1 MQLVLLP
8 RLGQTMEQGGITAW
22 LVAEG
27 EPVSQG
33 MPLYEV
39 ETEKAVTEVEAHHD
53 GVLAR
58 ILVQAGSGEV
68 EVGSALAVLATG
80 DDDVSTA
87 AIDAFLTGGSA
98 GEVDT
103 GASVQ
108 SDRSEAD
115 ALEQPGFDAST
126 PPAAAGAHR
135 PVLAVPKAR
144 DVAKR
149 RGIEITDVAGTGQNG
164 TVRVVDVLRASKAR
178 KKAEADARATTAAPP
193 RATPLAAAP
202 PAAVEEAAA
211 HSWTAL
217 TGDGSPDVAARIPI
231 RGIARAMAD
240 SMSRSWTEVPQF
252 VQQFTVDA
260 TALKARLARVR
271 YEGMAATYTDLL
283 IAAVAATCVEVPEA
297 NASYAGEE
305 IIRYADVNVS
315 VAVATDRG
323 LLVPVV
329 KRAQGLELAELS
341 ATTKALAE
349 QARAGKLGASDLAG
363 GTITVS
369 NLGAFGIDTGTPI
382 INPPQSALVF
392 VGTMTDQPVVHEG
405 QVVIRPR
412 LNVAVAFDHRVLD
425 GMTAAQFS
433 SALRKRLEAGG

>member
-27 EPVSQG
+27 ERVSQG
-33 MPLYEV
+33 TPLYEV
-39 ETEKAVTEVEAHHD
+39 ETEKAVTEVEAYQD

-80 DDDVSTA
+80 DDDLSDAT
-87 AIDAFLTGGSA
+87 IDAFLAGATAAVGAPGAEAAAQDGLADPARQGG
-98 GEVDT
+98 
-103 GASVQ
+103 
-108 SDRSEAD
+108 
-115 ALEQPGFDAST
+115 
-126 PPAAAGAHR
+126 PAAAEPPTPDGATGSRR

-144 DVAKR
+144 DVARR
-149 RGIEITDVAGTGQNG
+149 RGIEIAEVAGTGQDG
-164 TVRVVDVLRASKAR
+164 TVRVVDVLRESKAR
-178 KKAEADARATTAAPP
+178 KQAQADTRAASAPAPVAPASSDAAP
-193 RATPLAAAP
+193 T
-202 PAAVEEAAA
+202 AA
-211 HSWTAL
+211 HSTQPAL
-217 TGDGSPDVAARIPI
+217 TTSGGDPEVAARIPV
-231 RGIARAMAD
+231 RGIARSMAD
-240 SMSRSWTEVPQF
+240 SMIRSWLEIPQF
-252 VQQFTVDA
+252 VQQFSLDA

-271 YEGMAATYTDLL
+271 YEGVPATYTDLL
-283 IAAVAATCVEVPEA
+283 VAAVAATCVEVPEV
-297 NASYAGEE
+297 NASYLGDE
-305 IIRYADVNVS
+305 IVRYAEVNVS

-329 KRAQGLELAELS
+329 RRAQDLELSEVA

-349 QARAGKLGASDLAG
+349 QARAGKLGAAELTG

-392 VGTMTDQPVVHEG
+392 VGTMTDQPVVYDG

-425 GMTAAQFS
+425 GMTAARFS
-433 SALRKRLEAGG
+433 SALRTRLEAGG